1 MPNVPY
7 PYEVNWHL
15 VTGNGSL
22 IQICSL
28 SNSSL
33 LPSLIVVCFLK
44 LGPIFVNLWSSEPKS
59 NHKNNKLAPIL
70 GQKSLFGGLCNGV
83 RQKWGHASFLGL
95 IWTEAFRCSRFV
107 WIFSSKVSTVNTDSS
122 LENNWLEDLW
132 TNFLALSFF
141 FLCIDRL

>member
-1 MPNVPY
+1 MY
-7 PYEVNWHL
+7 YYILCLLRIFMKQTLEQ
-15 VTGNGSL
+15 L
-22 IQICSL
+22 IIKPFCD
-28 SNSSL
+28 NFIFWSS
-33 LPSLIVVCFLK
+33 CFLK

-132 TNFLALSFF
+132 TKFLALSFF